1 MSLWRG
7 AAQPGAAFIAVPLF
21 YWLYCSMRLHLLT
34 IVLSLLLT
42 QTYAQTSIGIGAQAD
57 FPMMFNKYVGGYHH
71 HSGSPGMRLAITH
84 KSRQGSFSPAA
95 TISISPAALPVYSI
109 SNAFVVSM
117 NFTQLQAVAYGRLH
131 KKFRKGD
138 IFYGLGVGAS
148 YFSGTGISGGG
159 GDNVEFRT
167 AISDSTQF
175 IKTVAPV
182 VALNAEYVAP
192 LFPDKNI
199 YYGLGVQLQY
209 LYFFDDNTTYRIDII
224 DNNGVY
230 YRAEPRLYGHCF
242 NPMVFLNLYYN
253 FGEGRRY

>member
-1 MSLWRG
+1 MARG
-7 AAQPGAAFIAVPLF
+7 KPGTAFIAVPLF
-21 YWLYCSMRLHLLT
+21 LWLYCSMQRSLFA
-34 IVLSLLLT
+34 ILLLAAYT
-42 QTYAQTSIGIGAQAD
+42 SSYAQTYMGIGAQAD

-71 HSGSPGMRLAITH
+71 HSGSPGLRLAVAH

-117 NFTQLQAVAYGRLH
+117 NFTHLQAVAYGRLH
-131 KKFRKGD
+131 KELRKGD
-138 IFYGLGVGAS
+138 IFYGVGVGVS

-159 GDNVEFRT
+159 GDNVEFRM
-167 AISDSTQF
+167 AISDSTKF

-182 VALNAEYVAP
+182 VAFNAEYVAP
-192 LFPDKNI
+192 LIPDRSI
-199 YYGLGVQLQY
+199 YFGIGAQLQY
-209 LYFFDDNTTYRIDII
+209 LYFFDDKTTYRIDII

-242 NPMVFLNLYYN
+242 NPMLFLNIYYR
-253 FGEGRRY
+253 FGERRGY